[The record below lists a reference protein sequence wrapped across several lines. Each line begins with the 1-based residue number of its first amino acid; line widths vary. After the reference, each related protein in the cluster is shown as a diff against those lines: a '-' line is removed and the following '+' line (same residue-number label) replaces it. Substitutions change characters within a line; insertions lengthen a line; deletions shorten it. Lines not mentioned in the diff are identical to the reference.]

1 MSDTDGTFNF
11 LISMIYTQMFNLL
24 CEKADDVYGGRL
36 PVHVRCLIDEAANI
50 GQIPNLEKLVATI
63 RSREI
68 SACLVLQAKSQLKAI
83 YKDNADTI
91 IGNMDSQIFL
101 GGTEQTTL
109 KDLNAI
115 LGKETIDM
123 YNTGQSKGSQESY
136 NMNYQKLG
144 KDLMTMDELAVMDG
158 SKCIV
163 QVRGV
168 RPFNEVIV
176 RQTDHCKSMLVAKG
190 AEYAPRAVKNT
201 AVDRLAH
208 FKKAAV
214 VMNTTPKAA
223 LMGMLSKH
231 LISVSDM
238 CMDERKYSKEQWDE
252 KITDSI
258 NYFLIL
264 RAIVEEELNE
274 ED

>member
-1 MSDTDGTFNF
+1 MN
-11 LISMIYTQMFNLL
+11 Q
-24 CEKADDVYGGRL
+24 
-36 PVHVRCLIDEAANI
+36 
-50 GQIPNLEKLVATI
+50 
-63 RSREI
+63 
-68 SACLVLQAKSQLKAI
+68 
-83 YKDNADTI
+83 
-91 IGNMDSQIFL
+91 
-101 GGTEQTTL
+101 
-109 KDLNAI
+109 
-115 LGKETIDM
+115 KE
-123 YNTGQSKGSQESY
+123 
-136 NMNYQKLG
+136 
-144 KDLMTMDELAVMDG
+144 
-158 SKCIV
+158 
-163 QVRGV
+163 
-168 RPFNEVIV
+168 FNEVIV

-190 AEYAPRAVKNT
+190 AVKNT

>member
-1 MSDTDGTFNF
+1 MN
-11 LISMIYTQMFNLL
+11 Q
-24 CEKADDVYGGRL
+24 
-36 PVHVRCLIDEAANI
+36 
-50 GQIPNLEKLVATI
+50 
-63 RSREI
+63 
-68 SACLVLQAKSQLKAI
+68 
-83 YKDNADTI
+83 
-91 IGNMDSQIFL
+91 
-101 GGTEQTTL
+101 
-109 KDLNAI
+109 
-115 LGKETIDM
+115 KE
-123 YNTGQSKGSQESY
+123 
-136 NMNYQKLG
+136 
-144 KDLMTMDELAVMDG
+144 
-158 SKCIV
+158 
-163 QVRGV
+163 
-168 RPFNEVIV
+168 FNEVIV
-176 RQTDHCKSMLVAKG
+176 RQTDHCKSML
-190 AEYAPRAVKNT
+190 AVKNT

-238 CMDERKYSKEQWDE
+238 CMGEQQYSKEQWDE

>member
-1 MSDTDGTFNF
+1 MN
-11 LISMIYTQMFNLL
+11 Q
-24 CEKADDVYGGRL
+24 
-36 PVHVRCLIDEAANI
+36 
-50 GQIPNLEKLVATI
+50 
-63 RSREI
+63 
-68 SACLVLQAKSQLKAI
+68 
-83 YKDNADTI
+83 
-91 IGNMDSQIFL
+91 
-101 GGTEQTTL
+101 
-109 KDLNAI
+109 
-115 LGKETIDM
+115 KE
-123 YNTGQSKGSQESY
+123 
-136 NMNYQKLG
+136 
-144 KDLMTMDELAVMDG
+144 
-158 SKCIV
+158 
-163 QVRGV
+163 
-168 RPFNEVIV
+168 FNEVIV
-176 RQTDHCKSMLVAKG
+176 RQTDHCKSMLVVKG
-190 AEYAPRAVKNT
+190 AEYAPR

-238 CMDERKYSKEQWDE
+238 CMGEQQYSKEQWDE